1 MQAIQLKKA
10 FGARDV
16 LSDVSFRVDP
26 GDRLAVV
33 GRNGEGKTT
42 LLRILAGRLDPD
54 GGQVSLP
61 RGATVAL
68 HDQRP
73 PLGSHLT
80 LEQYVGEGM
89 AAARAAE
96 ADLAA
101 LEARMAGGDHGDE
114 VMASYEEAQARLER
128 AGGYAWRSWMERVLR
143 GLGIDEGQLPRPLRG
158 FSGGELTRAS
168 LARSLVSRPDVLLLD
183 EPTNHLDI
191 DAVEW
196 LERTIV
202 ELDAAV
208 VLVSHDRWFLES
220 VATGVLELDR
230 GRSKHWP
237 MGYSAYRRERAL
249 AIDRQGAE
257 AEQQAKEIA
266 RLERFVT
273 RWRAGTK
280 ARQAASRQKQLD
292 RIARV
297 EAPRR
302 QSHLAFGFPK
312 AERSGRVVVEVDGL
326 DVEVPGRTLIS
337 GAGFTLERGQRL
349 AVVAPNGAGKTT
361 LLETLIGERPPAR
374 GRVTVGHRVSP
385 AYFSQHGEDLDEGRT
400 VVETVLVGSDLT
412 QTQARTL
419 LGGFLFSGDAADVRV
434 DRLSGGERRRL
445 SLVSLIAKGGNLL
458 VLDEPTNHLDTES
471 REALEEALD
480 AYDGTV
486 VLVSH
491 DRALIDTIATHTLA
505 LEDGAAVMR
514 AGGYGDLVRVRAD
527 AEEAA
532 RAPAPAAPRRRAPEP
547 PRERK
552 QKPSRAERKRV
563 PRKGEVRRLEG
574 EIARVEAGIAEVE
587 AALADPQVLADRD
600 AVAARGEEHRGLQEE
615 LAWLMREWERAAEA
629 AEV

>member
-1 MQAIQLKKA
+1 VQAIQIRKA

-42 LLRILAGRLDPD
+42 LLRILAGRLEPD

-73 PLGSHLT
+73 PLGSSLT
-80 LEQYVGEGM
+80 LEEYVGEGM

-101 LEARMAGGDHGDE
+101 LEARMAAGDHGDA
-114 VMASYEEAQARLER
+114 VMTAYEEAQARLER
-128 AGGYAWRSWMERVLR
+128 AGGYAWRAWMERVLR
-143 GLGIDEGQLPRPLRG
+143 GLGIGEEELPRPLEG

-191 DAVEW
+191 EAVEW

-230 GRSKHWP
+230 GRAKHWP
-237 MGYSAYRRERAL
+237 MGYSAFRRERAL
-249 AIDRQGAE
+249 AIDRQGTE

-280 ARQAASRQKQLD
+280 ARQAQSRQRQLD
-292 RIARV
+292 KIVRV
-297 EAPRR
+297 QAPRR
-302 QSHLAFGFPK
+302 AQHLAFGFPK

-326 DVEVPGRTLIS
+326 DVEVPGRTLIRN
-337 GAGFTLERGQRL
+337 AGFTLERGQRL
-349 AVVAPNGAGKTT
+349 AIVAPNGAGKTT

-374 GRVTVGHRVSP
+374 GRVTIGHRVSP
-385 AYFSQHGEDLDEGRT
+385 AYFSQHGEDLDDSRT
-400 VVETVLVGSDLT
+400 VVETVLAGSDLT

-419 LGGFLFSGDAADVRV
+419 LGGFLFPGEAADARV
-434 DRLSGGERRRL
+434 ERLSGGERRRL

-486 VLVSH
+486 LLVSH
-491 DRALIDTIATHTLA
+491 DRALIDTVATHTLS
-505 LEDGAAVMR
+505 LEDGTAVMR
-514 AGGYGDLVRVRAD
+514 AGGYADLARVRA
-527 AEEAA
+527 EAA
-532 RAPAPAAPRRRAPEP
+532 ERAQAPAPAAPRRRAPEP
-547 PRERK
+547 RRERK
-552 QKPSRAERKRV
+552 EKPSREARRRT

-574 EIARVEAGIAEVE
+574 EIARVEAALADVE
-587 AALADPQVLADRD
+587 AALADPAVLADRD
-600 AVAARGEEHRGLQEE
+600 ALAARGEEYRGLQEE

-629 AEV
+629 AGV